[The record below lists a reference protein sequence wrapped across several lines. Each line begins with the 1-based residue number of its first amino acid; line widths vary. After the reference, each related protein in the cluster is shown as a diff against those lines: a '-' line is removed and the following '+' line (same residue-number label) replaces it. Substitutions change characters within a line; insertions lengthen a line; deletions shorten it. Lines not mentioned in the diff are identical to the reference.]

1 VSPGAAR
8 FVPMKKGGRIAG
20 VLLAVTVLIAAAAA
34 WAQSSGARAHVEARS
49 NCHAK
54 APPVLHDG
62 FPEPPEIISH
72 DGLLDVTLRAAVG
85 PARMGRQRV
94 QGMSY
99 DGSIPGPTLV
109 ICAGDH
115 VVVHLQ
121 NDLPEATNLHTH
133 GFHVSP
139 EGNSDNIF
147 LHIEPHTSFTYE
159 YDIPQD
165 MPAGSYWYHPHLHPS
180 VERQIFGGLAGAIV
194 EEGGLDQLP
203 ALREVPQRWI
213 VLDNTEV
220 RHGRVLSVAE
230 ATEAGSRI
238 YVNGESNPTAK
249 IRPGQL
255 QRWRIFNASADR
267 VIVLRL
273 PHGQH
278 FVLLAQDGH
287 TLPSAQDVRDLMI
300 APGSRRD
307 VLVRGG
313 APGSY
318 PVKAVPFAQFPGGEK
333 AVDGGP
339 TPNQTVLTLHSA
351 GPPTS
356 MRLPAAPLSR
366 PLDLRRLPVERER
379 TIVFSEMAEG
389 AGTPR
394 FLLNGM
400 SFDPNRVDV
409 TMKLGSVERW
419 TLVNSTEEWHTF
431 HIHTNDFQ
439 VVSVNG
445 ADVPYVDDQD
455 NVALAPKSHTV
466 ILIHPT
472 DFTGK
477 FVFHCHVTFHED
489 HGMMATV
496 QVVHEPT
503 AAEARRSII
512 LDGGLAIGSS
522 SYGSHDQ
529 PSVTA
534 TLFFCNL
541 HALSGLGSDRDRSDG
556 RAHDSADQTRRS
568 V

>member
-1 VSPGAAR
+1 
-8 FVPMKKGGRIAG
+8 MKKSRRLSG
-20 VLLAVTVLIAAAAA
+20 VLLAAIVLGAAGAA
-34 WAQSSGARAHVEARS
+34 WAQGSSAGDHAVVVARS
-49 NCHAK
+49 SCHAK

-62 FPEPPEIISH
+62 FPEPAELVSH
-72 DGLLDVTLRAAVG
+72 NSLLDVTLRAAVG
-85 PARMGRQRV
+85 PAMMGGRRV
-94 QGMSY
+94 QAMSY

-121 NDLPEATNLHTH
+121 NDLAEATNLHTH

-147 LHIEPHTSFTYE
+147 LRIEPHTKFTYE
-159 YDIPQD
+159 YNIPQD
-165 MPAGSYWYHPHLHPS
+165 MSAGSYWYHPHLHPS

-194 EEGGLDQLP
+194 EEGGLDRLP
-203 ALREVPQRWI
+203 ALRHVPQRWI
-213 VLDNTEV
+213 VLENTEV
-220 RHGRVLSVAE
+220 RHGRVLSVDE

-238 YVNGESNPTAK
+238 YVNGASDPTAK

-273 PHGQH
+273 PRPQH

-287 TLPSAQDVRDLMI
+287 TLESAQNVRDLMI

-333 AVDGGP
+333 AADGGP

-351 GPPTS
+351 GRRTN
-356 MRLPAAPLSR
+356 MRLPAGPLSR
-366 PLDLRRLPVERER
+366 PLDLRRLPVDRER
-379 TIVFSEMAEG
+379 TVVFSEMAEA

-466 ILIHPT
+466 ILMHPT

-496 QVVHEPT
+496 QVVREPT
-503 AAEARRSII
+503 AAQARRSIV

-534 TLFFCNL
+534 TLFFCGL
-541 HALSGLGSDRDRSDG
+541 HALAGLTRAGLTRGS
-556 RAHDSADQTRRS
+556 
-568 V
+568 

>member
-1 VSPGAAR
+1 MGKWGRLGGVSLAAIML
-8 FVPMKKGGRIAG
+8 V
-20 VLLAVTVLIAAAAA
+20 AAAAA
-34 WAQSSGARAHVEARS
+34 WAQGSSGGDRSAVGARS
-49 NCHAK
+49 SCHAQ

-62 FPEPPEIISH
+62 FPEPPELVSH

-85 PARMGRQRV
+85 PALMGDRHV
-94 QGMSY
+94 QAISY

-115 VVVHLQ
+115 VVVHLE
-121 NDLPEATNLHTH
+121 NELPEATNLHTH

-147 LHIEPHTSFTYE
+147 LRIEPHTTFTYE

-194 EEGGLDQLP
+194 EEGGLDRLP
-203 ALREVPQRWI
+203 ALRHVPQRWI

-220 RHGRVLSVAE
+220 RHGRVLSVDE

-238 YVNGESNPTAK
+238 YVNGESDPTAK

-255 QRWRIFNASADR
+255 QRWRIFNSSADR

-273 PHGQH
+273 PRRQH

-287 TLPSAQDVRDLMI
+287 TLGSAQNVRDLMI

-313 APGSY
+313 PPGSY

-333 AVDGGP
+333 AADGGP

-351 GPPTS
+351 GRRTN
-356 MRLPAAPLSR
+356 MRLPAGPLSR
-366 PLDLRRLPVERER
+366 PLDLRRLPVDRER
-379 TIVFSEMAEG
+379 TVVFSEMAEG

-445 ADVPYVDDQD
+445 AGIPYVDDQD

-466 ILIHPT
+466 ILLHPT

-496 QVVHEPT
+496 QVVREPT
-503 AAEARRSII
+503 AAEARRSIV

-529 PSVTA
+529 PSVKA
-534 TLFFCNL
+534 TLFFCSL
-541 HALSGLGSDRDRSDG
+541 HALAGL
-556 RAHDSADQTRRS
+556 TRGG
-568 V
+568 

>member
-1 VSPGAAR
+1 MRKWGRLTGVPLAA
-8 FVPMKKGGRIAG
+8 IA
-20 VLLAVTVLIAAAAA
+20 LITAAAA
-34 WAQSSGARAHVEARS
+34 WAGGSSTDGQPAVGAHSR
-49 NCHAK
+49 CHAA

-62 FPEPPEIISH
+62 FPEPPELVSRN
-72 DGLLDVTLRAAVG
+72 GLLDVTLRAAVG
-85 PARMGRQRV
+85 PAMMGKRRV
-94 QGMSY
+94 QAMSY

-121 NDLPEATNLHTH
+121 NDLAEATNLHTH

-147 LHIEPHTSFTYE
+147 LRIEPHTTFTYE

-165 MPAGSYWYHPHLHPS
+165 MSAGSYWYHPHLHPS

-194 EEGGLDQLP
+194 EEGGLDRFP
-203 ALREVPQRWI
+203 ALRHVPQRWI

-220 RHGRVLSVAE
+220 RHGRVLSVEE

-238 YVNGESNPTAK
+238 YVNGESDPTAK

-273 PHGQH
+273 PRRQH

-287 TLPSAQDVRDLMI
+287 TLANAQNVGDLMI

-333 AVDGGP
+333 VADGGP
-339 TPNQTVLTLHSA
+339 RPNQTLLTLQSA
-351 GPPTS
+351 GPRTN
-356 MRLPAAPLSR
+356 MRLPTGSLSK
-366 PLDLRRLPVERER
+366 PLDLRRLPIDRER
-379 TIVFSEMAEG
+379 TVVFSEMAEA

-439 VVSVNG
+439 VVGVNG
-445 ADVPYVDDQD
+445 ANIPYLDDQD
-455 NVALAPKSHTV
+455 NVALAPGSHTV

-496 QVVHEPT
+496 QVVREPT
-503 AAEARRSII
+503 AAEARRSIV

-522 SYGSHDQ
+522 SYGSHYQ
-529 PSVTA
+529 PSLKA

-541 HALSGLGSDRDRSDG
+541 HALAKLTRG
-556 RAHDSADQTRRS
+556 R
-568 V
+568 